1 MHKQIKQRLV
11 IFASFCAIIFGTD
24 AMARDDEFAVQAGV
38 EKFRWQEIG
47 SRALE
52 ERGPLINYGAT
63 LSNFRRSDPGTL
75 YNLNGRIYLGQVDY
89 DGQACDLSNN
99 CEPLK
104 TKTNYNGLQGEGLAG
119 YHFGDQ
125 FGFDL
130 LGGAGIDTWTR
141 EVKDSVTASGATA
154 SGFIEDYVI
163 FYAKLG
169 AGLSKNSEQ
178 SAYRF
183 HAGIKY
189 PFFTHEHSNV
199 ADGGGVDLTPGKR
212 VSGFAK
218 FDAEFGAKNQPH
230 FGLTIFYDSYRF
242 SISPRESATI
252 GGRPALVW
260 QPESHMDIIGAQLAY
275 YVF

>member
-1 MHKQIKQRLV
+1 MHKQIKQWLV
-11 IFASFCAIIFGTD
+11 IFASFCAIIFGPD
-24 AMARDDEFAVQAGV
+24 AIARDDEFALQAGV
-38 EKFRWQEIG
+38 EKFRWQEFNNG
-47 SRALE
+47 SRILE
-52 ERGPLINYGAT
+52 ERGTLFNIGAT
-63 LSNFRRSDPGTL
+63 LSTFRRSDPGTL
-75 YNLNGRIYLGQVDY
+75 YNLNGRLYLGQVDY
-89 DGQACDLSNN
+89 DGQACNIISNN
-99 CEPLK
+99 CIPSK
-104 TKTNYNGLQGEGLAG
+104 THTNYNGLQGEGLAG

-130 LGGAGIDTWTR
+130 LGGAGIDNWIR
-141 EVKDSVTASGATA
+141 EIKDTATA
-154 SGFIEDYVI
+154 GGAIEDYVI

-169 AGLSKNSEQ
+169 AGLSINSEQ
-178 SAYRF
+178 WAYRF

-189 PFFTHEHSNV
+189 PFLTYEHSDA
-199 ADGGGVDLTPGKR
+199 ADNGVDLTPGKR

-242 SISPRESATI
+242 GMSPRESVTI
-252 GGRPALVW
+252 QGLPKLMW